1 MSEFDGEEDQ
11 QIIKYTGNYGVVTED
26 SKYWDDLEEL
36 GEDTLLKLKI
46 IKIKIYSRT
55 YKGYTII
62 CGLGFTFKN
71 LSTGEILAC
80 KEHKGSEQFN
90 DVKEFDI
97 IGDEYLTDF
106 HIRFEFEGEHI
117 SQIGFDTNKGN
128 KILIGIKEGED
139 KTIESNGGDNI
150 ILGTNG
156 CVNKKLDSIGI
167 IYINKRELFKKRYFP
182 LFMLNNLIKN
192 DEKFK
197 KEVENNY
204 DKLSDEY
211 KYLWKTANLPD
222 AVFSEVI
229 KFTII

>member
-1 MSEFDGEEDQ
+1 MSEFDEEDQ
-11 QIIKYTGNYGVVTED
+11 QIIKYTGNYGEVTEE
-26 SKYWDDLEEL
+26 SEYWDDLEEL
-36 GEDTLLKLKI
+36 GEETLINLKI
-46 IKIKIYSRT
+46 IKIKIYTGT
-55 YKGYTII
+55 YKGYPII
-62 CGLGFTFKN
+62 CGLGITFKN
-71 LSTGEILAC
+71 LSTGEILYC
-80 KEHKGSEQFN
+80 KEHKGSGQFN
-90 DVKEFDI
+90 DVKEFNI
-97 IGDEYLTDF
+97 KGNEYLTDF
-106 HIRFEFEGEHI
+106 HIRFIYEGEYI

-182 LFMLNNLIKN
+182 LFILNNLIKN

-211 KYLWKTANLPD
+211 KYLWKTVNLPD
-222 AVFSEVI
+222 AVFSQVI